1 MNAPVVMPDR
11 LKATPHVGPVDWRR
25 MVQWLSDDKVISH
38 EEAQRTIARCSQ
50 AESAQHALVR
60 LANVAMARAS
70 DGKPLDIETLTE
82 YLAQRAGLGGDQG
95 RVGERACTYFRRVKR
110 ELGLNLLII
119 MIILFCMCSFV
130 RGTTANKDMKCL

>member
-60 LANVAMARAS
+60 LANVAMARAEVIQERW
-70 DGKPLDIETLTE
+70 GLPATKWLRVFKPV
-82 YLAQRAGLGGDQG
+82 A
-95 RVGERACTYFRRVKR
+95 
-110 ELGLNLLII
+110 
-119 MIILFCMCSFV
+119 
-130 RGTTANKDMKCL
+130 